1 MKFLC
6 ILAANAVIP
15 LLAFTPIYSID
26 RKTSGWRTKSL
37 KMATWSDSRAVQE
50 YQAFLAS
57 GRQDIE
63 KRPDLPS
70 VIIRLNNNDSGMDSY
85 NDMANAIFKMGLGDD
100 VVLVPGQDP
109 PTSIG
114 GFTEYPI
121 YITLP
126 PQELLNF
133 LKNLSPSLE
142 ARREDFVFLSGGLQ
156 YGNIENVL
164 KDTGFCR
171 DAMTQFLVTG
181 FKTKP
186 LIQDISVN
194 LGTSANGEE
203 KLAGECVVCGK
214 WSGSIEERLERHNII
229 CKNVFYREWRR
240 LMVRSFIV
248 IPQNK

>member
-6 ILAANAVIP
+6 ILAASAITP
-15 LLAFTPIYSID
+15 LVAFTPLLSIN
-26 RKTSGWRTKSL
+26 RNTAGWRL
-37 KMATWSDSRAVQE
+37 QPLQMATWSDSRAVKE
-50 YQAFLAS
+50 YQAFLSS

-70 VIIRLNNNDSGMDSY
+70 AIIRLNDSGGGAGTDSY
-85 NDMANAIFKMGLGDD
+85 MEMADAIFKMGLGDD
-100 VVLVPGQDP
+100 VILAPGQDP

-126 PQELLNF
+126 PQVLLHF

-181 FKTKP
+181 FKIKP
-186 LIQDISVN
+186 FIQHR
-194 LGTSANGEE
+194 LQ
-203 KLAGECVVCGK
+203 ECVLSRVETTYGTYI
-214 WSGSIEERLERHNII
+214 SNSFSSLTLSAPESN
-229 CKNVFYREWRR
+229 
-240 LMVRSFIV
+240 LMKSPLVGE
-248 IPQNK
+248 KYL